1 MAMIGA
7 DIVIVGGGIAGLSAG
22 WALSDRASVVVLE
35 TETTVA
41 SQASGRSAAVISQTY
56 GPPGVCALATASRPF
71 LTDPP
76 RSFTGVPLLGPKG
89 MLWVSHTPGSL
100 GAVAATARRLGVT
113 TQRLSATQAQALVP
127 VMRREWIGDAMFEPN
142 VMSIDVAALIDG
154 FRSGLTSRG
163 GLIRTANEAVAFER
177 SRESWKVTTGDRSIG
192 CDLVINAAGAWA
204 DEVAGR
210 AGVMPLG
217 LVPMRRTAFLFP
229 AGHDGA
235 RSWPLV
241 MDADGGFYFEPEGDC
256 LLASPAD
263 ETPTHAHDARPDE
276 MAMAMATDALAA
288 ASTLVVKGVRRSW
301 AGLRTFASDRLPVV
315 GFDPDM
321 PGFFWLAAQGGAGIK
336 TSPALAALTRALVL
350 GEEPPEEFGP
360 VGLDPESLNPAR
372 LGDRPT
378 GNREAVRFR

>member
-1 MAMIGA
+1 MIRA

-22 WALSDRASVVVLE
+22 WELSDRASVVVLE

-41 SQASGRSAAVISQTY
+41 SHASGRSAAVISETY
-56 GPPGVCALATASRPF
+56 GPAGVCALAAASRPF
-71 LTDPP
+71 LDNPP
-76 RSFTGVPLLGPKG
+76 PSFTEVPLLGPRG
-89 MLWVSHTPGSL
+89 MLWVSHTPESL
-100 GAVAATARRLGVT
+100 GAAAATARRLGAT
-113 TQRLSATQAQALVP
+113 TERLSAAEAQALVP
-127 VMRREWIGDAMFEPN
+127 VMRREWIGDAMLEPS

-163 GLIRTANEAVAFER
+163 GLIRTADQAITLER
-177 SRESWKVTTGDRSIG
+177 TREFWIVTTDHQSIG

-229 AGHDGA
+229 AGRDDA

-241 MDADGGFYFEPEGDC
+241 MDAGGGFYFEPEGDC

-301 AGLRTFASDRLPVV
+301 AGLRTFAPDRLPVV

-321 PGFFWLAAQGGAGIK
+321 PGFFWLAGQGGAGIK
-336 TSPALAALTRALVL
+336 TSPALAALTRALVF
-350 GEEPPEEFGP
+350 GEESPGEFGS
-360 VGLDPESLNPAR
+360 VGLDPESLDPAR
-372 LGDRPT
+372 LGDEPG
-378 GNREAVRFR
+378 GNRVAVRF